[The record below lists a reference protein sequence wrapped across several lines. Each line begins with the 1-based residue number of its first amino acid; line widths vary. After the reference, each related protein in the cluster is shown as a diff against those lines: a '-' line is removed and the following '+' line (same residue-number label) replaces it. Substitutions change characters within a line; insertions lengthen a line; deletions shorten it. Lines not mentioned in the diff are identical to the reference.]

1 MSITT
6 KILVLRP
13 NADLGV
19 KIFLFVPSKVETDD
33 DDGDGDGDDDD
44 DDDSDSDSDD
54 DDDDDDVDKNPM
66 MGLTKEYSSIFSP
79 QSCSATSFQRH
90 L

>member
-33 DDGDGDGDDDD
+33 DDGDGDD

-79 QSCSATSFQRH
+79 CSATSFQRH

>member
-19 KIFLFVPSKVETDD
+19 KIFLFVPSKVESDD
-33 DDGDGDGDDDD
+33 DDGDGD

>member
-6 KILVLRP
+6 KIIVLRP

-33 DDGDGDGDDDD
+33 DDGDGDD
-44 DDDSDSDSDD
+44 DD

-79 QSCSATSFQRH
+79 CSATSFQRH